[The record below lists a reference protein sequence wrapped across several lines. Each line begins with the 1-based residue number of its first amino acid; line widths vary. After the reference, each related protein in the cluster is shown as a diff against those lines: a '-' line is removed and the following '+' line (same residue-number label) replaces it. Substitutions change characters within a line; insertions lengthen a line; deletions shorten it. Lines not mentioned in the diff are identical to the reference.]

1 MSEPA
6 SLHPLEQVALPLL
19 QQAQVPLQPG
29 VSPLVQLAQ
38 WGLRQGKHHLWP
50 HLVGPQSRALES
62 LAAWPQE
69 DLLKFLLRQRENA
82 QPDLADALAP
92 EDLAGLQ
99 PEEAAQVLLNQLHDQ
114 LQQYDPAYPPPSHL
128 QAVLPKE

>member
-69 DLLKFLLRQRENA
+69 DLLKFLLRQREND

-114 LQQYDPAYPPPSHL
+114 LHQYDPAYPPPSHL

>member
-1 MSEPA
+1 MSEPS
-6 SLHPLEQVALPLL
+6 SLHPLEQAALPLL
-19 QQAQVPLQPG
+19 QQARVTLQPG

-62 LAAWPQE
+62 IAAWPRK
-69 DLLKFLLRQRENA
+69 DLLQFLLRQREND

-128 QAVLPKE
+128 QAVFPKE